1 MYTLTFAVKIC
12 IYLFMLQRK
21 IDIQLREWKD
31 KPNKMALLVKGARQ
45 VGKTF
50 SIEQFAQE
58 NYSYII
64 NINFDRNPAYRM
76 IFEGDLDMD
85 TLIKQITLRI
95 PNAQMVPESTLIF
108 LDEIQNCP
116 KAQTA
121 LKFITQDRRFDCI
134 ATGSLLGIK
143 NREIPSYPVGYVEH
157 IEMYSLDFEEFLW
170 ANGITA
176 NSINDIKGYFKR
188 REKVPPAMHD
198 RMMELF
204 RGYIVTGGMPRV
216 VQEFINTGNYGSVL
230 KIQRDII
237 SDYANDITKYT
248 ENTEKVKARSC
259 LYSIPKQL
267 AKDYKKFQYSIV
279 EKKGTARK
287 YAGSLEW
294 LYDAGIVNFCYNLRL
309 PELPLEGNAIN
320 DIFKIY
326 MRDTGLL
333 TAMLED
339 GSQADIIDGKLGIYK
354 GALYENIIADIF
366 AKQGKKLYYYEY
378 RNQIEIDFFIRLN
391 SEAVAVEVKSA
402 GNTKSKSM
410 DNIIRNYGI
419 NHGIKLSLNNL
430 KIAGN
435 VESLPLY
442 MAAFL

>member
-1 MYTLTFAVKIC
+1 
-12 IYLFMLQRK
+12 MLQRK
-21 IDIQLREWKD
+21 INDKLKGWKEN
-31 KPNKMALLVKGARQ
+31 PNKMSLLVKGARQ

-50 SIEQFAQE
+50 SIEQFARN
-58 NYSYII
+58 NYQYFI
-64 NINFDRNPAYRM
+64 NINFDKNPAYKA
-76 IFEGDLDMD
+76 IFDGDLDME
-85 TLIKQITLRI
+85 TLIKQITLRVPKVEII
-95 PNAQMVPESTLIF
+95 PGKTLIF

-121 LKFITQDRRFDCI
+121 MKFISQDRRFDCI
-134 ATGSLLGIK
+134 ATGSLLGIN
-143 NREIPSYPVGYVEH
+143 NREIPSFPVGYLEH

-176 NSINDIKGYFKR
+176 GSINDIRGYYQRK
-188 REKVPPAMHD
+188 EKVPPAMHD

-204 RGYIVTGGMPRV
+204 REYIVIGGMPRV
-216 VQEFINTGNYGSVL
+216 VQEFVKTGNYGYIL

-237 SDYANDITKYT
+237 SDYANDIAKYA
-248 ENTEKVKARSC
+248 EGTEKVKARSC

-294 LYDAGIVNFCYNLRL
+294 LFDAGIINFCYNMRL
-309 PELPLEGNAIN
+309 PELPLEGNAMN
-320 DIFKIY
+320 DAFKVY

-354 GALYENIIADIF
+354 GAIYENIIADILG
-366 AKQGKKLYYYEY
+366 KLGKKLYYYEY
-378 RNQIEIDFFIRLN
+378 RNQIEIDFFIRQN
-391 SEAVAVEVKSA
+391 SYAVAVEVKSA

-410 DNIIRNYGI
+410 ESILKNY
-419 NHGIKLSLNNL
+419 NVRHGIKFTSNN
-430 KIAGN
+430 ITISGN
-435 VESLPLY
+435 LETLPLY
-442 MAAFL
+442 MAMFL